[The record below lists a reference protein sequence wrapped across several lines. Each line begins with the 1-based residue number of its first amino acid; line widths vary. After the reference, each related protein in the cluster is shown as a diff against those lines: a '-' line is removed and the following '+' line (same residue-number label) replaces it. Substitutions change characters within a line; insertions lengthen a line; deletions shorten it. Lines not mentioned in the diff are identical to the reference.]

1 MCKKKYL
8 PLLLSCF
15 VVFSTFSQTSARW
28 SEEKANDWYAK
39 QPWFV
44 GCNYIPVNA
53 INQMEMWQAKTF
65 DAETINK
72 ELELAASIGMNS
84 IRVFLH
90 DLLYEQD
97 SAGFLK
103 RIDVFLKIADKHKI
117 KVMLVF
123 FDSCW
128 DPYPY
133 LGKQRD
139 PRPGVHNSGWI
150 QSPGVHVLRD
160 STEDKRLERYVKAVV
175 KQFAKDN
182 RIFCW
187 DVWNEPDNRN
197 SNSYSDYEPVN
208 KAELVARLI
217 EKAYSWVRS
226 ENPVQPLTS
235 GMWGSLSPQDIHIQ
249 AIQKVQLEQSDI
261 ISFHSYGTADEF
273 EKLANRLSGYKRPL
287 ICTEFLARGNNS
299 TFETILPIAKKCK
312 IAVLCWGLVDGKTNT
327 IHNWGTWRQPNKQEP
342 AVWYHDVFRK
352 DGTPYSQ
359 NEIDF
364 IKKITG
370 KE

>member
-1 MCKKKYL
+1 MNNKKNL
-8 PLLLSCF
+8 SLLLSCF
-15 VVFSTFSQTSARW
+15 MVFSVFSQTSSRW
-28 SEEKANDWYAK
+28 TEEKANEWYGK

-44 GCNYIPVNA
+44 GCNYIPVNS

-65 DAETINK
+65 DTVTIDK
-72 ELELAASIGMNS
+72 ELELASSIGMNT

-90 DLLYEQD
+90 DLLYQQD
-97 SAGFLK
+97 PSGFLK
-103 RIDVFLKIADKHKI
+103 RIDIFLKIADKHKI

-139 PRPGVHNSGWI
+139 PKPGVHNSGWV
-150 QSPGVHVLRD
+150 QSPGVHALRD
-160 STEDKRLERYVKAVV
+160 KTEDKRLEKYVKAVV
-175 KQFAKDN
+175 KRFAKDE

-197 SNSYSDYEPVN
+197 SNSYSDYEPQN
-208 KAELVARLI
+208 KAELVVRLM
-217 EKAYSWVRS
+217 KNVYCWVRS
-226 ENPVQPLTS
+226 QNPVQPLTS
-235 GMWGSLSPQDIHIQ
+235 GIWVDLNSKNVYIQ
-249 AIQKVQLEQSDI
+249 AILKLQIEQSDI
-261 ISFHSYGTADEF
+261 LSFHSYSEAESF
-273 EKLANRLSGYKRPL
+273 EKFVNKLGEYNRPL

-299 TFETILPIAKKCK
+299 TFETILPVAKKYK
-312 IAVLCWGLVDGKTNT
+312 VGAMCWGLVDGKTNT
-327 IHNWGTWRQPNKQEP
+327 IHNWGTWQNPDKTEP
-342 AVWYHDVFRK
+342 KVWHHDVFRK
-352 DGTPYSQ
+352 DHTPYSQ